1 VSHGTVVGSL
11 GHSSIRGGRA
21 EGNEKGEN
29 NQNDEGL
36 HCFFK
41 RGEGQGSFLLC
52 TRLQKKTKK
61 KKKSDEANVTL
72 LYQIRNPFSPR
83 DLHVARDATPD
94 WEKLFDGLIW
104 KVISFHVSVFR
115 PNMCQSKEEK
125 LTVDNNIQIH

>member
-11 GHSSIRGGRA
+11 GHSGIRGGRA

-41 RGEGQGSFLLC
+41 RREGQSSFLLC

-72 LYQIRNPFSPR
+72 LSQIRNPFSPR
-83 DLHVARDATPD
+83 VLHVARDATPD

-104 KVISFHVSVFR
+104 KVISFHVPVFR
-115 PNMCQSKEEK
+115 TTCASRRKKN
-125 LTVDNNIQIH
+125 